1 MKEKQIFLGHSF
13 IESINIFHLYLENG
27 DWDKLT
33 NSRNLKTSEDL
44 RKKSI
49 AFIRI
54 LLAFCVKYGWKS
66 PHWMKSRK
74 KKIKKIKEKKR
85 VRLDPTGWPMRDLQY
100 FQLKYLLP
108 NSMSTVFVLIL
119 ALYALILI
127 FCLWLKRKT
136 FYLIFIWFD
145 FFVLVFHFDFSAYLW
160 F

>member
-1 MKEKQIFLGHSF
+1 MKEKQIFLGHPF

-54 LLAFCVKYGWKS
+54 LTGFLCEIWLKEPSLNEVK
-66 PHWMKSRK
+66 K

-127 FCLWLKRKT
+127 FCL
-136 FYLIFIWFD
+136 
-145 FFVLVFHFDFSAYLW
+145 
-160 F
+160 